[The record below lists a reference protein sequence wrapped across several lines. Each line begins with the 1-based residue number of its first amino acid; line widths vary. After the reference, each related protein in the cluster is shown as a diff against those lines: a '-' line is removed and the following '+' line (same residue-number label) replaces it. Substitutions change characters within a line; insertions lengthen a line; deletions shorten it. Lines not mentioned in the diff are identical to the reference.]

1 MPAQL
6 YPISTHPASE
16 VSAKRELD
24 VVFVH
29 GLGGDPFG
37 TWRHGEDEITS
48 WPHWLAE
55 EYGERIGVWSFGY
68 PASKSTAPRF
78 PNQIKKALGFKID
91 EDEGFSMPLPRRAGN
106 ALNKMVNKGIG
117 ERPCVFIA
125 HSLGGL
131 LVKSILRQANDAEE
145 SSDERRLINN
155 CKAVLFLATPHH
167 GSSLASLYSRLS
179 ICFPSIT
186 IKELESNDANLENLH
201 EWYQSI
207 VPSYRIQTRS
217 FGENKPTA
225 NLSILVV
232 PSSSANP
239 GIAAPHGKNTVYLDV
254 DHLQI
259 SRPERPDDDVV
270 VEARKLIK
278 DQLANDQLPLNPQIL
293 KSDLSDGSIPDPF
306 SGTDFHLKVSVEE
319 NAKSKLRLLRQE
331 FDAGASLSCRV
342 HVSMYRGEEILA
354 KPMIIGD
361 DNEQDSLTFS
371 GNDPEPLIQHLN
383 DLRQQTLSDC
393 QAYLGNSRNILR
405 LYLHLKLP
413 LAWLSGPLPEQIL
426 QSLQRQVFF
435 GCSKRAE
442 VAESAV
448 SQLREQAM
456 QVNQRLRSGGGLS
469 NLLWATLCQE
479 SAGQTEI
486 EQLFDLIPN
495 VIHLNSPI
503 VDEEYDH
510 RDLVGRDALL
520 ATESRLLFADR
531 FSSSGSNQAEASVDR
546 RWRRLVEIG
555 LPLMLWRRGEGSEP
569 WRTNLD
575 HLQVVLKGSW
585 SDLCSHLRL
594 LSRVVNSQNQDE
606 QKIQNLMRS
615 LGIFYEDP
623 LRNPPPPAPYCHPVH
638 APN

>member
-6 YPISTHPASE
+6 HSISTHPAGE

-68 PASKSTAPRF
+68 PASKSTAPRLKETL
-78 PNQIKKALGFKID
+78 KKLLGRPYD
-91 EDEGFSMPLPRRAGN
+91 EDAGYSMPLPDRASN
-106 ALNKMVNKGIG
+106 ALDIMAKQGIG
-117 ERPCVFIA
+117 QRPYIFIV

-131 LVKSILRQANDAEE
+131 LVKYLLNLARDT
-145 SSDERRLINN
+145 DEASEKRALITN
-155 CKAVLFLATPHH
+155 CKAVLFLATPHQ
-167 GSSLASLYSRLS
+167 GSDLATLVSKFRVY
-179 ICFPSIT
+179 FPSIT
-186 IKELESNDANLENLH
+186 IDELRENDSHLRRLYQ
-201 EWYQSI
+201 WYRRFAPQYQI
-207 VPSYRIQTRS
+207 NTRS
-217 FGENKPTA
+217 FYESRATGGVVVVVTPDSADPGTIGEEP
-225 NLSILVV
+225 V
-232 PSSSANP
+232 P
-239 GIAAPHGKNTVYLDV
+239 LDA
-254 DHLQI
+254 DHLAI
-259 SRPERPDDDVV
+259 SRPKRKDDAVV
-270 VEARKLIK
+270 LEAKKLIN
-278 DQLANDQLPLNPQIL
+278 DQLDNDQLPLNPQVL

-306 SGTDFHLKVSVEE
+306 SGSDFHLKVSVEE
-319 NAKSKLRLLRQE
+319 NTKSKLRLLRQE

-342 HVSMYRGEEILA
+342 HVSVYRGEGILA

-383 DLRQQTLSDC
+383 ALHQQTLIDC
-393 QAYLGNSRNILR
+393 QACLGNSLTPLR
-405 LYLHLKLP
+405 LHLHLKLP

-426 QSLQRQVFF
+426 QSLHPQVFF
-435 GCSKRAE
+435 GCSKRE
-442 VAESAV
+442 DVTFSAV
-448 SQLREQAM
+448 IQLREQAM
-456 QVNQRLRSGGGLS
+456 QVNQRLQVGGDLS
-469 NLLWATLCQE
+469 TLLWATVCHE
-479 SAGQTEI
+479 DAGTKE
-486 EQLFDLIPN
+486 FDQVFGPN
-495 VIHLNSPI
+495 SDVLHLNSCQI
-503 VDEEYDH
+503 DDEDH
-510 RDLVGRDALL
+510 HRVLVGRDALL
-520 ATESRLLFADR
+520 VTESRLLFSEQ
-531 FSSSGSNQAEASVDR
+531 FSTAGNSQAEASVVR

-555 LPLMLWRRGEGSEP
+555 LPLVLWRRGEGSEQ
-569 WRTNLD
+569 WRKNLD